1 MASRRSWCARALLL
15 PAILLGCGGDDE
27 LGPRIPAAIVI
38 IPNEPRVPLGQTKQL
53 TATVVDAAGREIVGQ
68 PLTYTSGS
76 PEIITVSS
84 LGLLTAVGSLGTSHI
99 EVASGELTAS
109 VEAAAVLPPSA
120 IVVEPRSLA
129 LQATQIAFLSV
140 TVTNEL
146 SEPVSV
152 PVTFASS
159 NPAVASVDGFGLV
172 TALQN
177 GSAFIVVGS
186 TGRADV
192 QVPVTVS
199 QIPTTIR
206 VSPSSLVL
214 AAGQEQALSSQ
225 VFDAFGQVIPGRPL
239 SYSSSAMA
247 VATVSAA
254 GVVHAVAD
262 GSATITVTSETL
274 TATVGVFVGDV
285 PAGSVLA
292 TVPLGGTPW
301 GARAVG
307 SRFFVTGAAGTLYGG
322 QGSAFT
328 FPTVVT
334 VGGLTLDVAVN
345 AAGTRAYVASTVD
358 DLGIEGIA
366 VVDLAT
372 QSRIDVLHT
381 ESPTNYLAVALS
393 PDESALFVGTGD
405 GVQKID
411 LATKVATTV
420 SGVVGSVT
428 AFSRHPTEPRLYGNQ
443 AYAKVVEID
452 MANGTVLRSFDP
464 TTLGVS
470 GTVQGTAVSLDGT
483 RLYAALE
490 DGDLASWNLETGAGA
505 GKLTAG
511 GGFGIALS
519 PDNAVLYVA
528 RGGSVLL
535 VDRAS
540 LTLLKTVSVGG
551 FARRVAVR
559 ADGVALAANESGWVD
574 FIR

>member
-15 PAILLGCGGDDE
+15 PAVLLGCGGDDE

-38 IPNEPRVPLGQTKQL
+38 VPNEPRVPLGQTKQL
-53 TATVVDAAGREIVGQ
+53 TATVVDAAGREIDGQ

-76 PEIITVSS
+76 PEIITVSP
-84 LGLLTAVGSLGTSHI
+84 LGLLTAVGSLGISHI

-129 LQATQIAFLSV
+129 LQATQTAFLSV

-146 SEPVSV
+146 SEPVSA
-152 PVTFASS
+152 PITFASS
-159 NPAVASVDGFGLV
+159 NPTVASVDGFGVV
-172 TALQN
+172 TAQQN
-177 GSAFIVVGS
+177 GSAVIVVGS

-199 QIPTTIR
+199 QVPTTIR
-206 VSPSSLVL
+206 VSPTSLVL
-214 AAGQEQALSSQ
+214 TAGQEQTLTTQ
-225 VFDAFGQVIPGRPL
+225 VFDAFGQEMPGRPV
-239 SYSSSAMA
+239 SYSSSATA

-262 GSATITVTSETL
+262 GSATITATSETL
-274 TATVGVFVGDV
+274 TATAGVFVGDA
-285 PAGSVLA
+285 PPGSVLA
-292 TVPLGGTPW
+292 TVTLGGTLW

-328 FPTVVT
+328 FPSVAT
-334 VGGLTLDVAVN
+334 VGGLSLDVAVN

-358 DLGIEGIA
+358 DQGEGIA

-372 QSRIDVLHT
+372 NTRLDVLH
-381 ESPTNYLAVALS
+381 PAIPNNLLAVALS
-393 PDESALFVGTGD
+393 PDESALFVGTGN
-405 GVQKID
+405 GVEKID
-411 LATKVATTV
+411 LATKVATPV

-443 AYAKVVEID
+443 AYANVVEID
-452 MANGTVLRSFDP
+452 MANGTALRTFDP
-464 TTLGVS
+464 TLLGVS

-490 DGDLASWNLETGAGA
+490 DGDLVSWNLETGAGA

-511 GGFGIALS
+511 GGFGLALS
-519 PDNAVLYVA
+519 PDDAVLYVA

-540 LTLLKTVSVGG
+540 LSLLKTVSVGG
-551 FARRVAVR
+551 TVRRVAVR

-574 FIR
+574 FIK